1 MANGKIDKAI
11 QQLFKQSVKLVKL
24 WENASPASA
33 FVAQSIKTNLSGHDF
48 IGIVFRLNTS
58 NNRQVTTAVAPL
70 SSGQGEIT
78 LAQGGSPY
86 MVQYYRPF
94 TLTAS
99 SVDFNHGFLGYPS
112 KSEVQND
119 AAAIPLKI
127 YGAKLIGGGIT

>member
-1 MANGKIDKAI
+1 MAGKIDKAL
-11 QQLFKQSVKLVKL
+11 QQLLKQSIKIMKL
-24 WENASPASA
+24 WENASPTSA
-33 FVAQSIKTNLSGHDF
+33 FAAQKIKLNLSGHDF
-48 IGIVFRLNTS
+48 IGVVFRLNTS

-112 KSEVQND
+112 KSEAQND

-127 YGAKLIGGGIT
+127 YGVKLIGDAIN